1 MSENTVRLYT
11 TRFCPYCIRAR
22 RLLDSKGV
30 SYNDIPVDGNA
41 QRREQMMR
49 ESGRHTVP
57 QIWIGE
63 THVGGF
69 DDLWMLEQQ
78 GRLDPMLRPAKQN

>member
-1 MSENTVRLYT
+1 MSAEVLIYG

-22 RLLDSKGV
+22 MLLDSKGV
-30 SYNDIPVDGNA
+30 SYQDIRVDDDA
-41 QRREQMMR
+41 ALRRTMSEM
-49 ESGRHTVP
+49 SGRHTVP

-69 DDLWMLEQQ
+69 SELH
-78 GRLDPMLRPAKQN
+78 RLDYEGQLDRLLELE